1 MSTAISRYFSLG
13 MLRFVVVHPEVDE
26 DVGEIVICLLLEF
39 LRGIAQFVRN
49 VIYWFR
55 AFNIVG
61 VGVRVGVR
69 LSKLRRRRRLMRL
82 LKRKRML
89 SVLREV
95 ICLIFNC

>member
-1 MSTAISRYFSLG
+1 

-69 LSKLRRRRRLMRL
+69 LSKLKRRRL
-82 LKRKRML
+82 LKRML
-89 SVLREV
+89 SILR
-95 ICLIFNC
+95 IFNCWISKLG